1 MIYLLSSEHIFN
13 PPSAGWARV
22 LAAAR
27 SFLLSAIARRCAWTW
42 SVCWFP
48 EEGLQRTVLRSELSS
63 ADCGGRTETN
73 YTWNSKHVNG
83 KENEAPDLREEE
95 RVGFGACWKGNF
107 VGHTLF
113 LAGTSVSLLTSG
125 TREGSRT
132 QGYMFWVLPT
142 IPNLNCFHVGTL
154 EKLENLPPITAETFL
169 EESWGRAGP
178 CAGKERCCSRLFPA
192 VHPLYVFL
200 IMAFQLL
207 AFQLVRISH

>member
-1 MIYLLSSEHIFN
+1 MSIFSTLRQQGEHVF
-13 PPSAGWARV
+13 WQQHV
-22 LAAAR
+22 H
-27 SFLLSAIARRCAWTW
+27 FFC
-42 SVCWFP
+42 
-48 EEGLQRTVLRSELSS
+48 LRSLAGVREPEAFADFLKKDCRERCFGLSCPRLT
-63 ADCGGRTETN
+63 AAGGQKRTTHG
-73 YTWNSKHVNG
+73 TQSMWTG
-83 KENEAPDLREEE
+83 KEMRLPTCGREEE

-107 VGHTLF
+107 EGHTLF

-169 EESWGRAGP
+169 EESWGRVGP